1 MEATSLRIGAAANA
15 VDFREPTQA
24 DDGERFMKDSKRGS
38 RNAATATVPRKAV
51 SAEPH
56 APSHLDADAEIN
68 WKIIELLQEDGRMAF
83 STIAEKI
90 GVSEGTVRNRVNQLR
105 EENAMQIS
113 ASVLPEAFGY
123 RWNSVVFIKLNSSAN
138 IDKVANPFGPT
149 SMIVPSG
156 ASTSTCPAASKRVR
170 MPGASCRHVSGA
182 KSACGTGREPQLVV
196 IPEGMRHSDQV
207 CRAAR
212 WRWPPARTAP
222 RSRRPSSRPRASRS
236 PSGYSVRPSARR
248 TMRSCSTLCAVGY
261 PSLGLA
267 RHGRPA

>member
-138 IDKVANPFGPT
+138 IDKVAERLSKVTEVYYVVHMTGQHDLAIT
-149 SMIVPSG
+149 SFHRDREHFREFLDEHFYGRSDIVSVD
-156 ASTSTCPAASKRVR
+156 ANVNLKVYKMRLKWNAASIA
-170 MPGASCRHVSGA
+170 G
-182 KSACGTGREPQLVV
+182 E
-196 IPEGMRHSDQV
+196 
-207 CRAAR
+207 
-212 WRWPPARTAP
+212 
-222 RSRRPSSRPRASRS
+222 
-236 PSGYSVRPSARR
+236 
-248 TMRSCSTLCAVGY
+248 
-261 PSLGLA
+261 
-267 RHGRPA
+267 